1 MTYLAVDIGASSG
14 KIVKGRLCNG
24 RLETEVVH
32 RFPNELKNEDG
43 TLLWDME
50 ALFEGIVE
58 GLRKAGS
65 ADYVAIDTWGVDFV
79 LLDGDGNTVGQTVSY
94 RDSRTERLS
103 SYPEQSYLYSRTGIQ
118 KQRFNTIYQLLSVQ
132 QEHPDWLD
140 RAESMLFVPDYLA
153 YRLTGVKSQEYT
165 FASTSNLINPD
176 TRDWDWEIIDKYG
189 LPRKLFS
196 TLSQPG
202 SALGC
207 VTESIRERIG
217 YSPCVIHAPSHDSAS
232 AVVGAPVGP
241 DSLFL
246 SSGTWSI
253 FGAVVD
259 RPYKGEDAMNAN
271 LSNEAGVDGTIR
283 LVKNLMGSWMLQRL
297 SKETGLSFD
306 ELERAARDSSP
317 KGIVDVSDDRFL
329 SPQSMKSEILA
340 ALGIDD
346 CPIGELAAS
355 VYHSLSLGYKKAAEE
370 MERITGRTF
379 SHIAIVGGG
388 SKDDYLNVLT
398 AMYTGKRVSAGPDE
412 GTAIGNM
419 LYQMIAAGELDRNDK
434 NDVLSASC
442 RIARYRRG

>member
-14 KIVKGRLCNG
+14 KIVKGSLSRG

-32 RFPNELKNEDG
+32 RFPNELKNDEG
-43 TLLWDME
+43 TLVWDLE
-50 ALFEGIVE
+50 ALLEGVVE
-58 GLRKAGS
+58 GLGKAGS

-79 LLDGDGNTVGQTVSY
+79 LLDGNDGIVGKTVSY
-94 RDSRTERLS
+94 RDNRTERLPEW
-103 SYPEQSYLYSRTGIQ
+103 PEQSYLYSRTGIQ
-118 KQRFNTIYQLLSVQ
+118 KQRFNTIYQLLSVKE
-132 QEHPDWLD
+132 EHPDWLE
-140 RAESMLFVPDYLA
+140 RAESLLFIPDYLA
-153 YRLTGVKSQEYT
+153 YRLTGIKSQEYT

-176 TRDWDWEIIDKYG
+176 TRDWDWEILDRYSI
-189 LPRKLFS
+189 PSRLF
-196 TLSQPG
+196 TALSEPG
-202 SALGC
+202 SVIGP
-207 VTESIRERIG
+207 VSDTVEERIG
-217 YSPCVIHAPSHDSAS
+217 YRPCVIHAPSHDSAS
-232 AVVGAPVGP
+232 AVVGAPIGE

-259 RPYKGEDAMNAN
+259 RPYKGEDAMAAN

-306 ELERAARDSSP
+306 ELENAARESSP

-329 SPQSMKSEILA
+329 SPESMKDEVLS
-340 ALGIDD
+340 ALGVSE
-346 CPIGELAAS
+346 CSIGELAAA
-355 VYHSLSLGYKKAAEE
+355 VYHSLAIGYKKAADE
-370 MERITGRTF
+370 MEKITGRTF

-388 SKDDYLNVLT
+388 SKDDFLNVLT
-398 AMYTGKRVSAGPDE
+398 AMYTKKRVSAGPGE

-419 LYQMIAAGELDRNDK
+419 LYQMIATGELDRNEK

-442 RIARYRRG
+442 RIVRYRRG